1 MAKSHRKILFFLT
14 WLLVGQAISAQPID
28 GLLKRILPED
38 FHRFS
43 YQKTTSEN
51 HQATFTIACDGSKID
66 ISGTDNVAIAAGIN
80 WFLQHHAGINIS
92 WNNPGD
98 QLPEKLPVVAPETHT
113 ASVDFRYYLN
123 FCTHSYSMAFWDW
136 NRWQQEIDWM
146 ALHGINLP
154 LIITGMESVW
164 KEVLMGGYG
173 YENLAQ
179 VNGFVTGPAY
189 FGWFFMNNMTAWG
202 GPLPESWYEQRAEL
216 GRKIFQRLRD
226 FDMKAVIPGFV
237 GMVPKN
243 FLQHAAAEKVAHWKP
258 SDIVD
263 GGVWCDFQRPFFIDN
278 TDRLKEFAEKYYAAI
293 EKVFGEAATTHF
305 YAIDPFHEGRVPKGV
320 SDAKASV
327 QAMYEALLQHDSEAV
342 WVAQHWQENP
352 TTIVTHTVPKNK
364 LIILDLHGDSS
375 GDIVCSGHHTDEI
388 GQNHDWI
395 WGQVSNFG
403 GNVGL
408 FGRVN
413 RLINCFYAARDNA
426 SENAL
431 VGIGALPEGI
441 ENNAMI
447 YDLLY
452 ALPWTNIDYTPQ
464 TWIRDYV
471 RMRYGMKS
479 QCEEVLTSVWTRL
492 LNGIYNCPNDRQ
504 QGTTESVFLMRPS
517 LKAGTVS
524 SWANSSWYWDFDEVR
539 KAVGEML
546 SVAET
551 MKNNENFRYDLTDL
565 MRQALADYGKT
576 ILDSISNLS
585 EVDEMGVFRRKKAV
599 FNKKKSLENR
609 FLELILDQDRLLG
622 TRREFRLGRWTE
634 MARNWSENEAEKAL
648 YERNARM
655 LLTTWGDRAQ
665 CETGGLHDYANREW
679 NGLLSSYY
687 YPRWKAFFGEKRGR
701 KFEEG
706 GARKEK
712 RGRKFEE
719 RGTRSEKRGTRKDL
733 NINWFRDFEW
743 PFVNADSEAVA
754 NYLPK
759 NAPYASFSAEPEGD
773 CVSIAKELYDK
784 YFNPENYVQSCQHP

>member
-1 MAKSHRKILFFLT
+1 MVFAATHA
-14 WLLVGQAISAQPID
+14 QAID
-28 GLLKRILPED
+28 GLLRRILPQDAERIVWKKMAFD
-38 FHRFS
+38 TE
-43 YQKTTSEN
+43 KP
-51 HQATFTIACDGSKID
+51 TFQIACDGSKIE

-92 WNNPGD
+92 WNNPSD
-98 QLPEKLPVVAPETHT
+98 RLPEKLPVVAPETHT

-154 LIITGMESVW
+154 LIITGMECVW

-173 YENLAQ
+173 YENLDQ
-179 VNGFVTGPAY
+179 VNEFVTGPAY

-258 SDIVD
+258 SDIVN

-278 TDRLKEFAEKYYAAI
+278 TARLKEFAEKYYAAI

-327 QAMYEALLQHDSEAV
+327 LAMYEALLKHDSEAV

-352 TTIVTHTVPKNK
+352 TTIVTHTIPKNK
-364 LIILDLHGDSS
+364 LLILDLHGDSN
-375 GDIVCSGHHTDEI
+375 GDTVCSGHHTDEI

-408 FGRVN
+408 FGRID
-413 RLINCFYAARDNA
+413 RLIRCFYAARDNA

-441 ENNAMI
+441 ENNAMM

-452 ALPWTNIDYTPQ
+452 ALPWTNTDYTPQ

-471 RMRYGMKS
+471 RMRYGLKTP
-479 QCEEVLTSVWTRL
+479 CENVLTSVWTRL

-504 QGTTESVFLMRPS
+504 QGTTESVFLMR
-517 LKAGTVS
+517 
-524 SWANSSWYWDFDEVR
+524 
-539 KAVGEML
+539 
-546 SVAET
+546 
-551 MKNNENFRYDLTDL
+551 
-565 MRQALADYGKT
+565 QALADYGKT
-576 ILDSISNLS
+576 VLDSIASLS
-585 EVDEMGVFRRKKAV
+585 ETDEKAV
-599 FNKKKSLENR
+599 CCKRKALENH

-634 MARNWSENEAEKAL
+634 MARNCGRSEAEKAL

-687 YPRWKAFFGEKRGR
+687 YPRWKAFFSQNNTKNGER
-701 KFEEG
+701 E
-706 GARKEK
+706 ARKDSK
-712 RGRKFEE
+712 I
-719 RGTRSEKRGTRKDL
+719 D
-733 NINWFRDFEW
+733 WFANFEW
-743 PFVNADSEAVA
+743 PFVNANSEAVA
-754 NYLPK
+754 DYLPE

-773 CVSIAKELYDK
+773 CVTIAKELYDK
-784 YFNPENYVQSCQHP
+784 YFNPQNYVQSCNHP

>member
-1 MAKSHRKILFFLT
+1 MAKSHRKILIFLT
-14 WLLVGQAISAQPID
+14 WMLVSQAVSAQPID
-28 GLLKRILPED
+28 GLLKRILPND

-43 YQKTTSEN
+43 CQKIVSEEPS
-51 HQATFTIACDGSKID
+51 ATFRIACDGSKIE
-66 ISGTDNVAIAAGIN
+66 ISGSDNVAIAAGIN
-80 WFLQHHAGINIS
+80 WFLNRHAGINIS
-92 WNNPGD
+92 WNNPSD
-98 QLPEKLPVVAPETHT
+98 RLPEKLPVVKPETHT

-154 LIITGMESVW
+154 LVITGMECVW
-164 KEVLMGGYG
+164 KEVLMGAYG
-173 YENLAQ
+173 YENLDQ
-179 VNGFVTGPAY
+179 VNEFVTGPAY

-237 GMVPKN
+237 GMIPKN
-243 FLQHAAAEKVAHWKP
+243 FLRHAAAEKVAHWKP
-258 SDIVD
+258 SDIVN

-278 TDRLKEFAEKYYAAI
+278 TARLKEFAEKYYAAI

-327 QAMYEALLQHDSEAV
+327 RAMYEALQKHDGEAV

-364 LIILDLHGDSS
+364 LIILDLHGDSN
-375 GDIVCSGHHTDEI
+375 GDTICSGHHTDEI

-408 FGRVN
+408 FGRID
-413 RLINCFYAARDNA
+413 RLIRCFYAARDNA
-426 SENAL
+426 SGNTL

-471 RMRYGMKS
+471 RMRYGLETP
-479 QCEEVLTSVWTRL
+479 CENVLTSVWTRL

-524 SWANSSWYWDFDEVR
+524 SWANSSWYWDFDELR
-539 KAVGEML
+539 KTVAEML
-546 SVAET
+546 SVAEK
-551 MKNNENFRYDLTDL
+551 MKDNENFRYDLTDL

-576 ILDSISNLS
+576 LLDSISNANNS
-585 EVDEMGVFRRKKAV
+585 DEMGDFCNRKA
-599 FNKKKSLENR
+599 LEER
-609 FLELILDQDRLLG
+609 FLNLILDQNRLLG

-634 MARNWSENEAEKAL
+634 MARNCGKNEEEKAL

-687 YPRWKAFFGEKRGR
+687 YPRWKAFFGQNNTSN
-701 KFEEG
+701 EERE
-706 GARKEK
+706 ARKDSK
-712 RGRKFEE
+712 I
-719 RGTRSEKRGTRKDL
+719 D
-733 NINWFRDFEW
+733 WFADFEW

-754 NYLPK
+754 DYLPE
-759 NAPYASFSAEPEGD
+759 NAPYASFSAEPVGD
-773 CVSIAKELYDK
+773 CVTIAKELYDK
-784 YFNPENYVQSCQHP
+784 YFNHQNHVQSCNHP